1 MLTALCSQNC
11 LRSQFI
17 LFYEP
22 VILLFHRRIDANQ
35 GRLCCPVSDGAFSFI
50 ISLCHY
56 YTTGC
61 FRMQAAIFHKECYVF
76 SCIRQNFLIFVFQKL
91 TFCFGRGRMNMFG
104 GFAAGV
110 GAVHGAAPIFLRYT
124 GYFCKR
130 NWTVPITS
138 LSQLIKRS
146 VRVSPKVPF
155 TLDHLVSG
163 FPSSF
168 SIDPPSL

>member
-61 FRMQAAIFHKECYVF
+61 FRMQAAIFHKECYAF
-76 SCIRQNFLIFVFQKL
+76 SCIRQNFLFSVFQKL
-91 TFCFGRGRMNMFG
+91 TFRFGRGRMNVFG

-110 GAVHGAAPIFLRYT
+110 GAVHGAAPIFYA

-155 TLDHLVSG
+155 TLDHLASS

-168 SIDPPSL
+168 SIHPPSL

>member
-11 LRSQFI
+11 LRSQFT

-35 GRLCCPVSDGAFSFI
+35 GRLCCPVSDGAFCFI

-76 SCIRQNFLIFVFQKL
+76 SCIRQNFLFFAFQKL
-91 TFCFGRGRMNMFG
+91 TFCFGRGRMNVFG
-104 GFAAGV
+104 GSAAGV
-110 GAVHGAAPIFLRYT
+110 GAVHMGSPNFLRYV

-146 VRVSPKVPF
+146 VRVSPKLPC
-155 TLDHLVSG
+155 TLDHLHS
-163 FPSSF
+163 
-168 SIDPPSL
+168 